1 MTSITRKRSL
11 IKAFT
16 FRAIGTL
23 TTVLLVYFFTRRLDL
38 TVGMGV
44 ADTVVKLVCYYFHER
59 IWAHIDFGKITG

>member
-1 MTSITRKRSL
+1 MTSITRSRSL

-59 IWAHIDFGKITG
+59 IWAHIDFGKTTG